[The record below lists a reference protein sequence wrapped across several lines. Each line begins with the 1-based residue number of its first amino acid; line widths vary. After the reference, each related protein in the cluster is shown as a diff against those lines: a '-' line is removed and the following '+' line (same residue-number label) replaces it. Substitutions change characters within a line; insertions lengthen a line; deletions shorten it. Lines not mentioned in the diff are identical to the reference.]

1 MPCAQPWPRTC
12 GSLKLVLL
20 GSAYAYAYLYAG
32 DGMTSQDFDFEVEV
46 EVERGL
52 DKRTSGE

>member
-20 GSAYAYAYLYAG
+20 GGAYADAG
-32 DGMTSQDFDFEVEV
+32 DGMTSQAKTLILRLRLRLRE
-46 EVERGL
+46 GL

>member
-20 GSAYAYAYLYAG
+20 GGAYADAG
-32 DGMTSQDFDFEVEV
+32 DGMTSQDFDFEVEI
-46 EVERGL
+46 EVEG
-52 DKRTSGE
+52 GA